1 MKNKILFLFL
11 ALLLLPYL
19 SFADDYLYFGLNYSP
34 TVSNGNVSHA
44 IGGNFSVI
52 GDYGGAKKVYSAIGF
67 TADVTKRDSFLN
79 DDLKKIGVNDFNSRF
94 FAIPL
99 RIGYPVFVKINE
111 DVKFNFIP
119 SLAFDIQLFN
129 CNFKQNYLG
138 YKFNYKISG
147 WGYSL
152 GFSANVGMQHKINK
166 IYLRY
171 GIDLDVPFVTM
182 LLVNTEISGSI
193 KSKTDGV
200 SVTSIASV
208 FTVTPS
214 PYISVGFQIGK

>member
-1 MKNKILFLFL
+1 MKNKIAFILLFFF
-11 ALLLLPYL
+11 ALPSL
-19 SFADDYLYFGLNYSP
+19 SFADDYLHFGLNYSP
-34 TVSNGNVSHA
+34 TISNGNVSHA
-44 IGGNFSVI
+44 VGGNFSVI

-67 TADVTKRDSFLN
+67 TADITKRDSFLN
-79 DDLKKIGVNDFNSRF
+79 DDLKKLGVNDFNSRF

-99 RIGYPVFVKINE
+99 RIGYPVFIKINE
-111 DVKFNFIP
+111 DIKFSFIP
-119 SLAFDIQLFN
+119 SLAFDIQFFN

-147 WGYSL
+147 WGYSA
-152 GFSANVGMQHKINK
+152 GVSANVGMQHKINK

-171 GIDLDVPFVTM
+171 GIDIDLPFVTM
-182 LLVNTEISGSI
+182 LLVDTEISGFI
-193 KSKTDGV
+193 KKKASDV

-214 PYISVGFQIGK
+214 PYISVGFQIEK